1 MKKMMKSVF
10 FFAVAGAFTLS
21 PLTWS
26 QGGRRSPEPRTAEAT
41 AQKKKGAAQAANTAN
56 AAVENNGPDNEVIP
70 SGSQGGRG
78 EREPWM
84 AIAPEVSEDDKK
96 AATTEVIDN
105 YYVRSPSY
113 GTEPIDS
120 TKPDYAKK
128 LSETGLGVFKNIDWI
143 TFGVEQRTRYE
154 FHNNDFRQTNFAT
167 KGATAG
173 QPTAQPYGNGTGNAG
188 AGAPPDAG
196 FTQFKTRAF
205 LKLEFGWFRLVGE
218 LQDSRRTETYYAD
231 TDGRDFNTVEPI
243 QAYAEFHF
251 KNLFGYDRPLTVRAG
266 RFSLELLDRRLVGLN
281 EWRNTTNT
289 FQGGRVTI
297 GQKSND
303 WFLELIGAQPLQ
315 RYLYELDQPVGKQW
329 FYGAVLS
336 IQKWSHIST
345 LQPFY
350 LGSQRDGLN
359 NDPALVGGVA
369 NSSVGS
375 ASITPSRN
383 AQNFHTVGLRVYGN
397 IGKTGLDYDAS
408 YIKQFGT
415 YVEGLGTGGQGV
427 TNSIDAFAAW
437 GEIGYTAKVWSK
449 PRLAAF
455 YAFISGDDPSTDLTE
470 NGQQEGFDR
479 LYGFGRPWSSNDY
492 FRAEN
497 LNNAKVI
504 LEFEPFEKL
513 KVDTAYSWFYSSNPH
528 AGISGLNVGNGT
540 QAQQVSTATPSS
552 ANNALAS
559 VTSNKIG
566 EEYNIRV
573 RYPFPHLR
581 FDVGYAY
588 FRAGDWLTYVKRGGE
603 SHFAYA
609 QVLARLWE

>member
-1 MKKMMKSVF
+1 MKTIFKKVF
-10 FFAVAGAFTLS
+10 FFAAVGATLLPASSIVVNPLFAAPKAKAAGADL
-21 PLTWS
+21 
-26 QGGRRSPEPRTAEAT
+26 AT
-41 AQKKKGAAQAANTAN
+41 K
-56 AAVENNGPDNEVIP
+56 EDEVIP
-70 SGSQGGRG
+70 
-78 EREPWM
+78 
-84 AIAPEVSEDDKK
+84 PEVSEAEKK

-128 LSETGLGVFKNIDWI
+128 LSETGIGVFKNIDWI
-143 TFGVEQRTRYE
+143 TFGIEQRSRYE
-154 FHNNDFRQTNFAT
+154 FHRNDFRQTNFAT
-167 KGATAG
+167 TGATAG
-173 QPTAQPYGNGTGNAG
+173 SPTTQPYGNGTGTAG

-196 FTQFKTRAF
+196 FTLFKTRAF
-205 LKLEFGWFRLVGE
+205 LKLEFGWFRLVSE

-243 QAYAEFHF
+243 QAYAELHF

-289 FQGGRVTI
+289 FQGGRVTV

-303 WFLELIGAQPLQ
+303 WFVELIGAQPLQ
-315 RYLYELDQPVGKQW
+315 RYLYELDQPLGKQW
-329 FYGAVLS
+329 FYGAILS

-350 LGSQRDGLN
+350 LGTQRDGAN
-359 NDPALVGGVA
+359 NDPNPNPTGSTNVT
-369 NSSVGS
+369 S
-375 ASITPSRN
+375 ASITPARN
-383 AQNFHTVGLRVYGN
+383 ANNFHTVGLRVYGN
-397 IGKTGLDYDAS
+397 IGKTGFDYDAS

-415 YVEGLGTGGQGV
+415 YVEGLGTGGLGV
-427 TNSIDAFAAW
+427 TNSIDAFSAW

-455 YAFISGDDPSTDLTE
+455 YAFISGDDPSTDISKS
-470 NGQQEGFDR
+470 GQQEGFDR

-497 LNNAKVI
+497 LNNAKVV
-504 LEFEPFEKL
+504 LEFEPFDKL
-513 KVDTAYSWFYSSNPH
+513 KIDTAYAWYFVSSPH

-540 QAQQVSTATPSS
+540 QAQQISTAAPTST
-552 ANNALAS
+552 ANALAS

-581 FDVGYAY
+581 LDVGYA
-588 FRAGDWLTYVKRGGE
+588 FFKAGDWLTYVKRGGE
-603 SHFAYA
+603 SHFAYV
-609 QVLARLWE
+609 QLSARLWE